1 MVFAVNGDDI
11 RFAALD
17 ILLTDKGLSYFLLP
31 EYLSPGTM
39 IQKPNSSDRMS
50 LGQTSSVSG
59 VYVVNGGY
67 EEFKIVSIVYRSQ
80 GYAIVEGIQ
89 MYDRVKVGVSK

>member
-1 MVFAVNGDDI
+1 
-11 RFAALD
+11 
-17 ILLTDKGLSYFLLP
+17 
-31 EYLSPGTM
+31 M